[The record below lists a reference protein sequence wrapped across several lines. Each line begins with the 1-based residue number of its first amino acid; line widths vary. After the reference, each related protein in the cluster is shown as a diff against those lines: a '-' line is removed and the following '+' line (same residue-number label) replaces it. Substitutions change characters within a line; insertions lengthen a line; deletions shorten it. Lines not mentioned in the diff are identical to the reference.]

1 MKKGLLLTMGLL
13 FLFTSVMFA
22 ENEKANEVHSLE
34 IVAIYPAN
42 LESSASTI
50 EILVKASDAV
60 DDFCNYFNGSWVD
73 TGLTLYCAFGGD
85 VYTCTAYKVVRAAC
99 GINGAVRLAIEGD
112 YEAAL
117 KKLLTSSTTVY
128 SIVKVAGEFHL
139 TEGK

>member
-1 MKKGLLLTMGLL
+1 ML
-13 FLFTSVMFA
+13 FVSVTFA
-22 ENEKANEVHSLE
+22 ENEKTNEVNVFEL
-34 IVAIYPAN
+34 IAIYPSSV
-42 LESSASTI
+42 ESSASAI

-60 DDFCNYFNGSWVD
+60 DEFCNYFNGSWID

-112 YEAAL
+112 YETAL

-128 SIVKVAGEFHL
+128 SIVKIAGEFHL
-139 TEGK
+139 TEEK

>member
-1 MKKGLLLTMGLL
+1 ML
-13 FLFTSVMFA
+13 FVSVTFA
-22 ENEKANEVHSLE
+22 ENEKTNEVNGFE
-34 IVAIYPAN
+34 IIAIYPSSV
-42 LESSASTI
+42 ESSSSTI

-60 DDFCNYFNGSWVD
+60 DEFCNYFNGSWVD
-73 TGLTLYCAFGGD
+73 TGLTLYCTFFND

-128 SIVKVAGEFHL
+128 SIVKIAGEFHL
-139 TEGK
+139 TEEK

>member
-1 MKKGLLLTMGLL
+1 MGLLLL
-13 FLFTSVMFA
+13 FSSFTFA
-22 ENEKANEVHSLE
+22 ENETTNDVNGFE
-34 IVAIYPAN
+34 IIAIYPSSV
-42 LESSASTI
+42 ESSSSTI

-60 DDFCNYFNGSWVD
+60 DEFCNYFNGSWVD
-73 TGLTLYCAFGGD
+73 TGLTLYCTFFND

-128 SIVKVAGEFHL
+128 SIVKIAGEFHL
-139 TEGK
+139 TEEK